1 MSTDVRVGA
10 NFFNN
15 IAKLPI
21 PFTSDLDNLILTLRN
36 IPFIGGTTNLVAPLD
51 FLLSDVFTD
60 STRRTGAQ
68 RVVLFLTDGRQSV
81 MPYPNVDINE
91 TEAILQDRSMQLG
104 VSQDVRIVVI
114 GLGDNLDE
122 AQLRAIATDPDES
135 NYFKFTTFDEAEAN
149 IDNITQTLCVPGML
163 ICTGH

>member
-1 MSTDVRVGA
+1 
-10 NFFNN
+10 
-15 IAKLPI
+15 
-21 PFTSDLDNLILTLRN
+21 
-36 IPFIGGTTNLVAPLD
+36 
-51 FLLSDVFTD
+51 
-60 STRRTGAQ
+60 
-68 RVVLFLTDGRQSV
+68 